1 MKSPAPPGPRG
12 LPLVGNLLEFR
23 RDPTAFLVKLAR
35 EYGDIAHFR
44 IGSHHAYQLNHPD
57 LIRDVLVT
65 NNRNF
70 VKTRGL
76 ERARRVIGN
85 GLLTSEGEFHLKQR
99 RLAQP
104 AFARQRIE
112 AYGAAMT
119 DCASRF
125 SERWSDGRQV
135 DMAAEMLRLTLTIV
149 GNTLFAA
156 DTAINAGEIAR
167 AMTVV
172 FEHFHRLMLPFAGLL
187 EGLPLPNRRRFE
199 QARSLLDSAV
209 YRFIRERRDAG
220 NDAGDLLS
228 KLLFAVDDEGD
239 GTGMSDEQ
247 VRDEIMTMF
256 LAGHETTA
264 TTLTW
269 TLYLLAVNPE
279 AEAAFHE
286 ELDAVLDGRLPSVD
300 DLPRLTYT
308 RMLLSESMR
317 VFPPVWTLTRK
328 AVEDYPAG
336 GYVIPAG
343 SIVGMSQFVM
353 HRDERFYADP
363 ERFDPGRWTP
373 DEIAKRPKYAY
384 FPFGGGPR
392 GCIGEGFAWM
402 EATLLLATLCQRW
415 KLRVP
420 TDYHPDFQ
428 PLITLRPKNGLPM
441 TVIERSA
448 APCRSREE
456 LSHAST

>member
-1 MKSPAPPGPRG
+1 MKNPAPPGPRG
-12 LPLVGNLLEFR
+12 LPLLGNLLDFR
-23 RDPTAFLVKLAR
+23 RDPTAFLVGLAR
-35 EYGDIAHFR
+35 EHGDIAHFR
-44 IGSHHAYQLNHPD
+44 LRSQHAYQLNHPD

-65 NNRNF
+65 NHRNF

-76 ERARRVIGN
+76 ERAKRVIGN

-112 AYGAAMT
+112 AYGSAMT
-119 DCASRF
+119 ACAAKF

-135 DMAAEMLRLTLTIV
+135 DVASEMLRLTLTIV

-156 DTAINAGEIAR
+156 ETEINAGEIAR

-172 FEHFHRLMLPFAGLL
+172 FEYFNRLMMPFSGLL
-187 EGLPLPNRRRFE
+187 EVLPLPSRRRFE
-199 QARSLLDSAV
+199 QARALLDSAV
-209 YRFIRERRDAG
+209 YRFIRERRAAG
-220 NDAGDLLS
+220 FDAGDLLS

-239 GTGMSDEQ
+239 GTGMTDEQ

-264 TTLTW
+264 TALTW
-269 TLYLLAVNPE
+269 TMYLLATNPE
-279 AEAAFHE
+279 AEAALHR
-286 ELDAVLDGRLPSVD
+286 ELDEALEGRLPTVD
-300 DLPRLTYT
+300 DLAQLTCT
-308 RMLLSESMR
+308 RMVLAESMR
-317 VFPPVWTLTRK
+317 IYPPVWTLTRK
-328 AVEDYPAG
+328 ALADYPVA

-343 SIVGMSQFVM
+343 SIVGMSQYVM
-353 HRDERFYADP
+353 HRDERYYPDP
-363 ERFDPGRWTP
+363 EKFDPLRWTP
-373 DEIAKRPKYAY
+373 EEAARRPKYAY

-402 EATLLLATLCQRW
+402 EATLLLATLCQKW

-420 TDYHPDFQ
+420 GGYRPEFQ

-441 TVIERSA
+441 TVVARRPTPHHTLEQ
-448 APCRSREE
+448 
-456 LSHAST
+456 LSHARS